1 MNGLAKSVQVC
12 SGRGGRRKP
21 ASNENKNN
29 LHLRTHRKQ
38 KQFTFENS
46 SQQRGRGFSV
56 GGVGGIGGVGGVGG
70 ERRDPG
76 IWTAAQS
83 PRYDKIYGSSHHSQN
98 PQAIPVSTILRPP
111 NLT

>member
-1 MNGLAKSVQVC
+1 MQWTWQ
-12 SGRGGRRKP
+12 RRKP
-21 ASNENKNN
+21 APESNENN

-46 SQQRGRGFSV
+46 SQQRGRGVSV
-56 GGVGGIGGVGGVGG
+56 GGVRG
-70 ERRDPG
+70 ERRDPC
-76 IWTAAQS
+76 IWTARRLG
-83 PRYDKIYGSSHHSQN
+83 RYDKIYGSSHHSQN